1 MRSPAPGP
9 DDAALTGAPPTT
21 ETDATIFAF
30 RRNVVVAASAGT
42 GKTHRLTALY
52 LLLALGLTSMGQ
64 ADDATPAPPVSP
76 ERLVA
81 TTFSRAAALE
91 VSLRIERALG
101 DLAAWDG
108 GMPPA
113 FDAVIRARS
122 AALGRPIVIGEI
134 RRRAADALARFP
146 SAKIDTL
153 HGVAG
158 RIVKRHALAI
168 GLGPGARV
176 LDEEEAQALGDL
188 AVDEALSAA
197 LASGGERAE
206 AARGLLA

>member
-1 MRSPAPGP
+1 MAEVLFEMRSPAPGP
-9 DDAALTGAPPTT
+9 DDAVLTGTPPTT
-21 ETDATIFAF
+21 EADATIFAF

-64 ADDATPAPPVSP
+64 TDDTTPAPPVSP
-76 ERLVA
+76 DRLVA

-122 AALGRPIVIGEI
+122 AALGRPLVIGEI
-134 RRRAADALARFP
+134 RRRAA
-146 SAKIDTL
+146 
-153 HGVAG
+153 
-158 RIVKRHALAI
+158 
-168 GLGPGARV
+168 
-176 LDEEEAQALGDL
+176 
-188 AVDEALSAA
+188 
-197 LASGGERAE
+197 
-206 AARGLLA
+206 